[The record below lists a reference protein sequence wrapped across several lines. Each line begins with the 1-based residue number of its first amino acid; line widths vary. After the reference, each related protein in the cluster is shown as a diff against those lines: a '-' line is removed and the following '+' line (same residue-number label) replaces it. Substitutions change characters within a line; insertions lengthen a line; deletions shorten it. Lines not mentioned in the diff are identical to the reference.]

1 MKKKFEKILRNESS
15 AGKNTGMLKKICK
28 IFDSKNFD

>member
-15 AGKNTGMLKKICK
+15 AGKNTGMLKKI
-28 IFDSKNFD
+28 FDSKNFD